1 MYDSPVLKLPDITKK
16 FVLRTDASVS
26 GVGAVLLQ
34 YHDNVPHPI
43 AYASRKLLDR
53 ETRYSTIERELL
65 AVLWAI
71 QRFKYYL
78 LGATFILEVDHKP
91 LVYLNKFKGDKARL
105 MRWALGLQAFHF
117 RIGHINGRDNVDAD
131 FLSRSIV

>member
-1 MYDSPVLKLPDITKK
+1 MSDSPVLKLPDVTKK
-16 FVLRTDASVS
+16 FVLRTDFSGT

-34 YHDNVPHPI
+34 YHDNVPHPV
-43 AYASRKLLDR
+43 AYASRKLFDG
-53 ETRYSTIERELL
+53 ETRYSIESELL
-65 AVLWAI
+65 AVVWAI

-91 LVYLNKFKGDKARL
+91 LVYLNKFKGDNARL
-105 MRWALGLQAFHF
+105 MRWTLGLQAFHF
-117 RIGHINGRDNVDAD
+117 QIVHINGRDNVGGD